1 MRQMRDWISNYT
13 DLIALFLAVVGL
25 GISLF
30 TVWLSIRQARLNAYT
45 RMHEMLISPE
55 TARGRRI
62 LFVAHAKGE
71 LPQPGDADWDA
82 INQSLAVYD
91 TLGVYMRRKIV
102 SERLV
107 LSAWYH
113 PICQIRKPAE
123 AWLRHRESHGVS
135 NPWPSFTWL
144 LDRADRYKAKHS

>member
-1 MRQMRDWISNYT
+1 MPMFDWLGANT

-55 TARGRRI
+55 VSSGRRLLHI
-62 LFVAHAKGE
+62 AYGKGKFPE
-71 LPQPGDADWDA
+71 PGDADWTT
-82 INQSLAVYD
+82 INQALAVYD

-107 LSAWYH
+107 LSAWHH
-113 PICQIRKPAE
+113 PICMIREPAE
-123 AWLRHRESHGVS
+123 AWLRHREAHGVS
-135 NPWPSFTWL
+135 NPWPSFLWL
-144 LDRADRYKAKHS
+144 LDRADRYHARHG